1 MLILTRKEGDAL
13 LLEMKDG
20 TTVEIRVT
28 ELTPG
33 QVRLG
38 IEAPADCKI
47 WRKELYATVQQNRAA
62 ASAPAVEQL
71 KAMLRG
77 SE

>member
-1 MLILTRKEGDAL
+1 MLILTRKEGDSL
-13 LLEMKDG
+13 LLELHDG
-20 TTVEIRVT
+20 STVEIRVT

-38 IEAPADCKI
+38 VEAPDHCRI

-62 ASAPAVEQL
+62 ASAPGAGRL
-71 KAMLRG
+71 KDMLRG